1 MTLERAT
8 SGGLYLQLVNRLR
21 ERISSGELSP
31 GDRLP
36 SERDLAISLGVS
48 RTTIVN
54 AYRELEAQGLVRG
67 HVGRGTF
74 VCALEE
80 ANTGEGAFAWHGKVA
95 LSSLRSADSNL
106 RALVRN
112 TTDSSVISFAT
123 GVTALDRFPVA
134 RFAELT
140 NCILS
145 ERPIDSL
152 SLAPTE
158 GHLSLRTAIATRE
171 QVAVGRIMVVAG
183 AQQALDFATRLL
195 VDPGESVIMDR
206 PGYLGAIPVFRAA
219 GANIV
224 GWDSATGGVDE
235 LEDLILRFRPKFLY
249 CTPTNR
255 NPSGQTWSE
264 RFRRDLLELVR
275 RYRMPVIEDD
285 PYGELWF
292 DNPPPPSLAKLSNGY
307 GIIRIGTFAKTLS
320 GALRL
325 GWVTAEEAV
334 INHLA
339 VIKQRSDVCSP
350 SLSQLA
356 VGALIKS
363 GDFDRHLTHLRPELK
378 RRHDAML
385 RAISQEWP
393 AGIVRFQRV
402 SGGIFLWGDFGGR
415 IDPCILQVEAGRLGV
430 TFVPGESFYPEAGGR
445 SEVRLCF
452 ASQPPAAIQEGVRRL
467 GLAIRHE
474 LARNRQPLQ
483 QEPLV

>member
-1 MTLERAT
+1 
-8 SGGLYLQLVNRLR
+8 
-21 ERISSGELSP
+21 
-31 GDRLP
+31 
-36 SERDLAISLGVS
+36 
-48 RTTIVN
+48 
-54 AYRELEAQGLVRG
+54 
-67 HVGRGTF
+67 
-74 VCALEE
+74 
-80 ANTGEGAFAWHGKVA
+80 
-95 LSSLRSADSNL
+95 
-106 RALVRN
+106 
-112 TTDSSVISFAT
+112 
-123 GVTALDRFPVA
+123 
-134 RFAELT
+134 
-140 NCILS
+140 
-145 ERPIDSL
+145 
-152 SLAPTE
+152 
-158 GHLSLRTAIATRE
+158 
-171 QVAVGRIMVVAG
+171 
-183 AQQALDFATRLL
+183 
-195 VDPGESVIMDR
+195 
-206 PGYLGAIPVFRAA
+206 
-219 GANIV
+219 
-224 GWDSATGGVDE
+224 
-235 LEDLILRFRPKFLY
+235 
-249 CTPTNR
+249 
-255 NPSGQTWSE
+255 
-264 RFRRDLLELVR
+264 LLELVR
-275 RYRMPVIEDD
+275 RYRMPVVEGD